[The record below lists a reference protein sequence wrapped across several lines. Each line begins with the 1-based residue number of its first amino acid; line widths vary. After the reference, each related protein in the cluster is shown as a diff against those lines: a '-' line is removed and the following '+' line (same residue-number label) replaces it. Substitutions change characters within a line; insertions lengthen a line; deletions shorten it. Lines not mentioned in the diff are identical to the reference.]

1 MQNSG
6 HNYINILKESLDK
19 KIKLLDDI
27 LEQNKLQED
36 IFRKEEIDFDSFNE
50 TVETK
55 EKCIRE
61 LELLDRGFQNIYDR
75 VKETLTADKETYKQ
89 DIKEMQDKIR
99 IITEKSMDIQ
109 SGEAR
114 NKEAFQK
121 SITESRKN
129 IRSVK
134 TANKVAANYYQSMN
148 KLNVVDAQFLDTK
161 K

>member
-1 MQNSG
+1 MENSE
-6 HNYINILKESLDK
+6 HNYIGILKESLEK

-27 LEQNKLQED
+27 LEQNKLQENLL
-36 IFRKEEIDFDSFNE
+36 REEEIDFDSFNE
-50 TVETK
+50 TVEAK
-55 EKCIRE
+55 EKCINK
-61 LELLDRGFQNIYDR
+61 LDILDKGFQTVFDR
-75 VKETLTADKETYKQ
+75 VKEVLAADKETYKQ
-89 DIKEMQDKIR
+89 DIIELQEKIK

-121 SITESRKN
+121 NITESRKN

-134 TANKVAANYYQSMN
+134 TANKVASNYYQSMN
-148 KLNVVDAQFLDTK
+148 KLNVVDSQFLDTK

>member
-1 MQNSG
+1 MQNSR
-6 HNYINILKESLDK
+6 HNYIDILKESLDK
-19 KIKLLDDI
+19 KINILDEL
-27 LEQNKLQED
+27 LEQNRLQESML
-36 IFRKEEIDFDSFNE
+36 RKTEIDFDSFNE

-61 LELLDRGFQNIYDR
+61 LEALDKGFQTVFDR
-75 VKETLTADKETYKQ
+75 VKEALTADKETYKQ
-89 DIKEMQDKIR
+89 DIKELQEKIKT
-99 IITEKSMDIQ
+99 ITEKSMDIQ

-121 SITESRKN
+121 NITESRKN

-134 TANKVAANYYQSMN
+134 NANKVASSYYQSMN
-148 KLNVVDAQFLDTK
+148 KLNVVDSQFLDTK